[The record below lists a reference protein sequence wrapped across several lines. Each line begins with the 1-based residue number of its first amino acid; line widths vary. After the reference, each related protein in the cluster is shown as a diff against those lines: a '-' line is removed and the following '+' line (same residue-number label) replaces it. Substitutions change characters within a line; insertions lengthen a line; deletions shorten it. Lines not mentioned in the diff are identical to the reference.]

1 MRRTLI
7 LDEDDL
13 VMVVKEDIV
22 KQIDENR
29 GEMNRTE
36 FVNHLIQYQL
46 KQCYN
51 HDNYVTTEEFQ
62 RFTQEIME
70 LLHNFLQFFVSY
82 GMAVGGRQHS
92 EDFQA
97 LNQQLESRLESL
109 NRYFE
114 FTDGPEEETEE
125 F

>member
-1 MRRTLI
+1 MRRNLI

-13 VMVVKEDIV
+13 VMVVKEDVV

-46 KQCYN
+46 KECYN
-51 HDNYVTTEEFQ
+51 QKNYVSKEEFQ
-62 RFTQEIME
+62 QFTQEITE
-70 LLHNFLQFFVSY
+70 LLHNFLQFFVGY
-82 GMAVGGRQHS
+82 GMALGRRPQS

-97 LNQQLESRLESL
+97 LGRQLESLDRPLESL
-109 NRYFE
+109 D
-114 FTDGPEEETEE
+114 TPDEETEE
-125 F
+125 L